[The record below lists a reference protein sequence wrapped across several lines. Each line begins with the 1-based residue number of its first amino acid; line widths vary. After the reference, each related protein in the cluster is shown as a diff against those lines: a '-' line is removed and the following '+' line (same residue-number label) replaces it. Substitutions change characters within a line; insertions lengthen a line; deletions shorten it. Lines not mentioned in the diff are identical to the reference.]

1 MLDSESDREISLAKD
16 MHAAM
21 DWIVSSETNN
31 ILDFAVDS
39 LKQTMFSDK
48 TSSRW
53 ARQLR
58 NATLLYF
65 YFTMV
70 LMSSSWGAR
79 IVKWLLALF

>member
-21 DWIVSSETNN
+21 DWIVSSETNI

-58 NATLLYF
+58 NAMFLYF
-65 YFTMV
+65 IVYN
-70 LMSSSWGAR
+70 GAH
-79 IVKWLLALF
+79 VMEQLYSQKLE